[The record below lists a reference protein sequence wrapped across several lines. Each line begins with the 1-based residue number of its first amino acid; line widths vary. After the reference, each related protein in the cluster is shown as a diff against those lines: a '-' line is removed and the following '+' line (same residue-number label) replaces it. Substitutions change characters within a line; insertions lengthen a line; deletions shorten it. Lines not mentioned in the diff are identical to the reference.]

1 MPNNLK
7 VILANRKMSMHDLA
21 RLTGL
26 SVSMISRMCAG
37 TSLKLFPWYKVMT
50 VLDVDWEDMF
60 PDFYGMEDISDE
72 G

>member
-1 MPNNLK
+1 MPNNLR
-7 VILANRKMSMHDLA
+7 VILQNRKMSMHDLA

-37 TSLKLFPWYKVMT
+37 TSLKLFPWFKVMT
-50 VLDVDWEDMF
+50 VLDVDWLDVF
-60 PDFYGMEDISDE
+60 PEFYGMEDISDE